1 MTFLQGQMSELPE
14 FERRNPFHRANSL
27 AELLCF
33 NDLDFVR
40 CAYVTVL
47 GRQPDL
53 PGQEHYVEQIRAGF
67 SKYDVLGRLR
77 MSPEAKHHDPG
88 IAGFDRALKRA
99 AWERRPLLGALSRL
113 LRADADGQSRTDK
126 MLRALGNAVWVN
138 HCDLQAISERLSIMP
153 AATGRQASLATS
165 TPSLRNESQ
174 QSDTVRGGQDRNIA
188 RTPDLD
194 HLRKKGVVGRYVGD
208 VAP

>member
-1 MTFLQGQMSELPE
+1 MSELPE
-14 FERRNPFHRANSL
+14 FERLDPFHRANSL
-27 AELLCF
+27 AELLSF

-53 PGQEHYVEQIRAGF
+53 PGQEHFVQQIRAGF
-67 SKYDVLGRLR
+67 SKYDVLDQLR
-77 MSPEAKHHDPG
+77 RSPEAKHHDPG
-88 IAGFDRALKRA
+88 IGGFDRSLKRA
-99 AWERRPLLGALSRL
+99 AWERRPLLGAISRL

-126 MLRALGNAVWVN
+126 MMRALVNAAWVN
-138 HCDLQAISERLSIMP
+138 HHDLQAISERLGVMP
-153 AATGRQASLATS
+153 AATGLDASLSTS
-165 TPSLRNESQ
+165 APSSRPVDEPQ
-174 QSDTVRGGQDRNIA
+174 RYDTVRAGQDRNVA

-194 HLRKKGVVGRYVGD
+194 HLRKKNVIGRYVGD